1 MVKKT
6 FQLGEDK
13 MQRTIAR
20 LFALACIA
28 LGIIAL
34 IVGFADKTWQLGVVG
49 WFTGGILLGVVAVLF
64 MLDEFA
70 ENQRKQ
76 R

>member
-1 MVKKT
+1 M
-6 FQLGEDK
+6 ESW
-13 MQRTIAR
+13 RIWIAR
-20 LFALACIA
+20 VFALACMA

-34 IVGFADKTWQLGVVG
+34 IAGFTDKTWQLGIVG

-70 ENQRKQ
+70 ENQRNQ